1 LIINDEI
8 LATAMREKDAQ
19 EQYDPT
25 SLKYVLIRFGYI
37 AVIIV
42 AISFV

>member
-1 LIINDEI
+1 MMKYLRQPC
-8 LATAMREKDAQ
+8 AKKDAQ